1 MCLYFKFPRRS
12 EYIIRMSDPLQ
23 TTWNMFV
30 SQSSTIK
37 SLSYA
42 QYKDNSDAWNQ
53 FRTIELYNSN
63 ISTQRGQ
70 GGLIRPYSD
79 CSQGIYYQFPTS
91 EAKIQYKQGAYLYF
105 YYLGYS
111 NVVQKN

>member
-1 MCLYFKFPRRS
+1 
-12 EYIIRMSDPLQ
+12 MSDPLN
-23 TTWNMFV
+23 TSWNMLV
-30 SQSSTIK
+30 SQTSTTIQ
-37 SLSYA
+37 SLTYA

-53 FRTIELYNSN
+53 FRNVELYNSN

-70 GGLIRPYSD
+70 GGLNRTYSD

-91 EAKIQYKQGAYLYF
+91 EAKIEYRKGATLYF

-111 NVVQKN
+111 NTVQKN

>member
-1 MCLYFKFPRRS
+1 
-12 EYIIRMSDPLQ
+12 MSNPLNICWSKLVSQ
-23 TTWNMFV
+23 TT
-30 SQSSTIK
+30 STIQ
-37 SLSYA
+37 SLTYA

-53 FRTIELYNSN
+53 FRNVELYNSN
-63 ISTQRGQ
+63 ISTKRGE
-70 GGLIRPYSD
+70 GGLITSYSD

-91 EAKIQYKQGAYLYF
+91 EAKTQYRQGAYLYF